1 MIEKLWYKSGFL
13 SKIPLNVTGGNQSM
27 PEIKDNGKVW
37 IRGNPETTFAVKVDE
52 KVFVPGQEEGQSIEY
67 WLEEN
72 FLCVDLHG
80 PDQNIRIARRFPLD
94 LEATHPASLFNG
106 FKKTKH
112 ADIKVITCEDEGVAE
127 KIFKDEE
134 YAEGHIQSMSRDAFW
149 QLAGLSG

>member
-1 MIEKLWYKSGFL
+1 
-13 SKIPLNVTGGNQSM
+13 M

-37 IRGNPETTFAVKVDE
+37 IRGKPGTSFAVKVDE

-80 PDQNIRIARRFPLD
+80 PDQNTRIARRFPLS

-106 FKKTKH
+106 FNKTKH
-112 ADIKVITCEDEGVAE
+112 ADLKVITYEDEGVAG
-127 KIFKDEE
+127 KTFKDEE
-134 YAEGHIQSMSRDAFW
+134 YTEGNIQSMSRDAFW
-149 QLAGLSG
+149 QLAKLSG

>member
-1 MIEKLWYKSGFL
+1 
-13 SKIPLNVTGGNQSM
+13 
-27 PEIKDNGKVW
+27 
-37 IRGNPETTFAVKVDE
+37 
-52 KVFVPGQEEGQSIEY
+52 
-67 WLEEN
+67 
-72 FLCVDLHG
+72 
-80 PDQNIRIARRFPLD
+80 

-134 YAEGHIQSMSRDAFW
+134 YAEGHIQSMNRDAFW